1 MKGNYAKEKTKNL
14 SFVKRLILMA
24 IIVTMLA
31 GDFILP
37 VKLWSIAKEI
47 EKQEN
52 SISAN
57 ENETLSNNLNDEIN
71 SSDSNGKE
79 NENLTGAIESDE
91 NLSESTISEKNTN
104 EEENAKEG
112 TNTALEENLNEEQNN
127 EDSANSKTH
136 SLMMRSMP
144 VGLLNTNN
152 SLSLPQAT
160 ASGVQI
166 AEKTLE
172 ELAEKEHYYYS
183 CGMRRSLSNFVKT
196 QAEVYRRFIDK
207 RHELKQ
213 KQENTSYN
221 GYIVKHFDM
230 NKVYMYTMH
239 EYLKICEKSNDKELI
254 KFYIDLI
261 ERYLK
266 SDKDKSVSIITDE
279 NIKVDISSI
288 IIRLENIKKRISDN
302 SNLVEWVL
310 IPEGRDYKR
319 VKKNEKPS
327 EDKMFIF
334 NYEEIQRLRQLGE
347 KKKTF
352 YAGTP
357 YIAKAVG
364 LRKYRGYIAY
374 IYANGKVILDRE
386 YNDDNPKSA
395 VDNAAYI
402 IEAKDFEELSR
413 EEKPE
418 LIKNPKASR
427 KYHTD
432 TFETRIKAIINKPGT
447 EEQQEEAKQLVHR
460 LKTRR

>member
-1 MKGNYAKEKTKNL
+1 MERAIANL
-14 SFVKRLILMA
+14 SLNTLIRECSKNPQEARNLYGFFDSINRERIHEAFSYKKFNDDFIDNVTCYNDGKYQIGVIRPCYEEFLCKLIL
-24 IIVTMLA
+24 
-31 GDFILP
+31 
-37 VKLWSIAKEI
+37 
-47 EKQEN
+47 
-52 SISAN
+52 
-57 ENETLSNNLNDEIN
+57 
-71 SSDSNGKE
+71 
-79 NENLTGAIESDE
+79 
-91 NLSESTISEKNTN
+91 
-104 EEENAKEG
+104 
-112 TNTALEENLNEEQNN
+112 
-127 EDSANSKTH
+127 
-136 SLMMRSMP
+136 
-144 VGLLNTNN
+144 LLNVKVTKPLIDNDDLTKKLYERLEVLK
-152 SLSLPQAT
+152 SITSEAELRIEFPFLYKDLQDGRRFIK
-160 ASGVQI
+160 GVEAQREFDD
-166 AEKTLE
+166 EKKFEE

-230 NKVYMYTMH
+230 NRVYMYTMH

-261 ERYLK
+261 ERYLR
-266 SDKDKSVSIITDE
+266 SDKDKRVSIITDE
-279 NIKVDISSI
+279 NIRVDISSI
-288 IIRLENIKKRISDN
+288 IIRLENIKKRVSDN

-327 EDKMFIF
+327 EDKMLIF

-352 YAGTP
+352 YEGTP

-402 IEAKDFEELSR
+402 IDAKDFEELSR

-432 TFETRIKAIINKPGT
+432 TFEARIKTIINKPGT

>member
-1 MKGNYAKEKTKNL
+1 MERAIANL
-14 SFVKRLILMA
+14 SLNTLIRECSKNPQEARNLYGFFDSINRERIHEA
-24 IIVTMLA
+24 FSYKKFND
-31 GDFILP
+31 DFIDNVTCYNDGKYQIGVIRPCYEEFLCKLVILLN
-37 VKLWSIAKEI
+37 VKVTKPLIDNDDLTKKLYERLEVLKSITSEI
-47 EKQEN
+47 ELRKEFPFLYKDLQDGRRFIKGVE
-52 SISAN
+52 AQR
-57 ENETLSNNLNDEIN
+57 EFDDE
-71 SSDSNGKE
+71 KKFE
-79 NENLTGAIESDE
+79 
-91 NLSESTISEKNTN
+91 
-104 EEENAKEG
+104 
-112 TNTALEENLNEEQNN
+112 
-127 EDSANSKTH
+127 
-136 SLMMRSMP
+136 
-144 VGLLNTNN
+144 
-152 SLSLPQAT
+152 
-160 ASGVQI
+160 
-166 AEKTLE
+166 E

-230 NKVYMYTMH
+230 NRVYMYTMH

-261 ERYLK
+261 ERYLR
-266 SDKDKSVSIITDE
+266 SDKDKRVSIITDE
-279 NIKVDISSI
+279 NIRVDISSI
-288 IIRLENIKKRISDN
+288 IIRLENIKKRVSDN

-327 EDKMFIF
+327 EDKMLIF

-352 YAGTP
+352 YEGTP

-395 VDNAAYI
+395 VNNAAYI
-402 IEAKDFEELSR
+402 IDAKDFEELSR

-432 TFETRIKAIINKPGT
+432 TFEARIKTIINKPGT

>member
-1 MKGNYAKEKTKNL
+1 MERAIANL
-14 SFVKRLILMA
+14 SLNTLIRECSKNPQEARNLYGFFDSINRERIHEA
-24 IIVTMLA
+24 FSYKKFND
-31 GDFILP
+31 DFIDNVTCYNDGKYQIGVIRPCYEEFLCKLVILLN
-37 VKLWSIAKEI
+37 VKVTKPLIDNDDLTKKLYERLEVLKSITSEI
-47 EKQEN
+47 E
-52 SISAN
+52 
-57 ENETLSNNLNDEIN
+57 LR
-71 SSDSNGKE
+71 KE
-79 NENLTGAIESDE
+79 FPFLYKDLQDGRRFIKGVEAQREFDDE
-91 NLSESTISEKNTN
+91 NKFE
-104 EEENAKEG
+104 
-112 TNTALEENLNEEQNN
+112 
-127 EDSANSKTH
+127 
-136 SLMMRSMP
+136 
-144 VGLLNTNN
+144 
-152 SLSLPQAT
+152 
-160 ASGVQI
+160 
-166 AEKTLE
+166 E

-230 NKVYMYTMH
+230 NRVYMYTMH

-261 ERYLK
+261 ERYLR
-266 SDKDKSVSIITDE
+266 SDKDKRVSIITDE
-279 NIKVDISSI
+279 NIRVDISSI
-288 IIRLENIKKRISDN
+288 IIRLENIKKRVSDN

-327 EDKMFIF
+327 EDKMLIF

-352 YAGTP
+352 YEGTP

-402 IEAKDFEELSR
+402 IDAKDFEELSR

-432 TFETRIKAIINKPGT
+432 TFEARIKTIINKPGT

>member
-1 MKGNYAKEKTKNL
+1 MERAIANL
-14 SFVKRLILMA
+14 SLNTLIRECSKNPQEARNLYGFFDSINRERIHEAFSYKKFNDDFIDNVTCYNDGKYQIGVIRPCYEEFLCKLILLLNVK
-24 IIVTMLA
+24 VTKPLI
-31 GDFILP
+31 D
-37 VKLWSIAKEI
+37 
-47 EKQEN
+47 
-52 SISAN
+52 
-57 ENETLSNNLNDEIN
+57 ND
-71 SSDSNGKE
+71 
-79 NENLTGAIESDE
+79 NLTKKLYERLEVLKSITSEAELRIEFPFLYKDLQDGRRFIKGVEAQREFDDE
-91 NLSESTISEKNTN
+91 KKFE
-104 EEENAKEG
+104 
-112 TNTALEENLNEEQNN
+112 
-127 EDSANSKTH
+127 
-136 SLMMRSMP
+136 
-144 VGLLNTNN
+144 
-152 SLSLPQAT
+152 
-160 ASGVQI
+160 
-166 AEKTLE
+166 E

-230 NKVYMYTMH
+230 NRVYMYTMH

-261 ERYLK
+261 ERYLR
-266 SDKDKSVSIITDE
+266 SDKDKRVSIITDE
-279 NIKVDISSI
+279 NIRVDISSI
-288 IIRLENIKKRISDN
+288 IIRLENIKKRVSDN

-327 EDKMFIF
+327 EDKMLIF

-352 YAGTP
+352 YEGTP

-402 IEAKDFEELSR
+402 IDAKDFEELSR

-432 TFETRIKAIINKPGT
+432 TFEARIKTIINKPGT

>member
-1 MKGNYAKEKTKNL
+1 MERAIANLSLNTLIRECSKNPQEARKLYGFFDSINRERIHEVFSYKKFNDDFIDNVTCYNDGNYQIGVIRPCYEEFLSKLIILLNVKVTKPL
-14 SFVKRLILMA
+14 IDDDDLTKKLYERLEVL
-24 IIVTMLA
+24 
-31 GDFILP
+31 
-37 VKLWSIAKEI
+37 KSITSEI
-47 EKQEN
+47 ELRKEFPFLYKDLQDGRRFIKGVE
-52 SISAN
+52 AQRDFD
-57 ENETLSNNLNDEIN
+57 DE
-71 SSDSNGKE
+71 KKFE
-79 NENLTGAIESDE
+79 
-91 NLSESTISEKNTN
+91 
-104 EEENAKEG
+104 
-112 TNTALEENLNEEQNN
+112 
-127 EDSANSKTH
+127 
-136 SLMMRSMP
+136 
-144 VGLLNTNN
+144 
-152 SLSLPQAT
+152 
-160 ASGVQI
+160 
-166 AEKTLE
+166 E

-230 NKVYMYTMH
+230 NRVYMYTMH

-261 ERYLK
+261 ERYLR
-266 SDKDKSVSIITDE
+266 SDKDKRVSIITDE
-279 NIKVDISSI
+279 NIRVDISSI
-288 IIRLENIKKRISDN
+288 IIRLENIKKRVSDN

-327 EDKMFIF
+327 EDKTFIF

-352 YAGTP
+352 YEGTP
-357 YIAKAVG
+357 YVAKAVG

-402 IEAKDFEELSR
+402 IDAKDFEELSR
-413 EEKPE
+413 VEKPE

>member
-1 MKGNYAKEKTKNL
+1 MERAIANL
-14 SFVKRLILMA
+14 SLNTLIRECSKNPQEARNLYGFFDSINRERIHEAFSYKKFNDDFIDNVTCYNDGKYQIGVIRPCYEEFLCKLILLLNVK
-24 IIVTMLA
+24 VTKPLI
-31 GDFILP
+31 DNDDLTK
-37 VKLWSIAKEI
+37 KLYERLEVLKSITSEI
-47 EKQEN
+47 ELRKEFPFLYKDLQDGRRFIKGVE
-52 SISAN
+52 AQR
-57 ENETLSNNLNDEIN
+57 EFDDE
-71 SSDSNGKE
+71 KKFE
-79 NENLTGAIESDE
+79 
-91 NLSESTISEKNTN
+91 
-104 EEENAKEG
+104 
-112 TNTALEENLNEEQNN
+112 
-127 EDSANSKTH
+127 
-136 SLMMRSMP
+136 
-144 VGLLNTNN
+144 
-152 SLSLPQAT
+152 
-160 ASGVQI
+160 
-166 AEKTLE
+166 E

-230 NKVYMYTMH
+230 NRVYMYTMH

-261 ERYLK
+261 ERYLR
-266 SDKDKSVSIITDE
+266 SDKDKRVSIITDE
-279 NIKVDISSI
+279 NIRVDISSI
-288 IIRLENIKKRISDN
+288 IIRLENIKKRVSDN

-327 EDKMFIF
+327 EDKMLIF

-352 YAGTP
+352 YEGTP

-402 IEAKDFEELSR
+402 IDAKDFEELSR

-432 TFETRIKAIINKPGT
+432 TFEARIKTIINKPGT
-447 EEQQEEAKQLVHR
+447 EEQQEEAKKLVHR